1 MFFYFWW
8 RKLSPKLHEAACVS
22 ESPRVRFH
30 HFLSVLAQGVLGTSN
45 MWGCEVISRP
55 FTRDYTHPYES
66 ICVNNA
72 KKQPLAGP
80 CPSEEVWTMNLVFS
94 WFSTVGLYS
103 WHRCAQ
109 CIPFCSYFIWMH
121 WYWYTTILGSVQPSA
136 TVLCRNVSAPWK
148 NSSPDVICFLD
159 CTATC
164 LRSWGRGIHINI
176 HHQIECFLHQPVSTF
191 AVYHC
196 WIANYRF
203 CFKDPFSNKSQ

>member
-1 MFFYFWW
+1 MAPQLRHGSLAKRSWPVPCLKKDLPAAVPGWSIELWFLIPEHIFHWW
-8 RKLSPKLHEAACVS
+8 
-22 ESPRVRFH
+22 
-30 HFLSVLAQGVLGTSN
+30 
-45 MWGCEVISRP
+45 
-55 FTRDYTHPYES
+55 
-66 ICVNNA
+66 
-72 KKQPLAGP
+72 
-80 CPSEEVWTMNLVFS
+80 WTMIETTKNTTAATADVTLFFHVFS

-176 HHQIECFLHQPVSTF
+176 HHQIECFLRQPVSTF

-203 CFKDPFSNKSQ
+203 CSKDPFSNKSQ